1 MRQFTTWPRFLIAI
15 GSLLLPNAAL
25 HFRNYRETV
34 APHMDVALFPREIN
48 GWRGSDVTLSSEEL
62 AVLGPGQFLLRDYDR
77 ASNPTV
83 TLFLAY
89 YPSQKSG
96 DTMHSPKN
104 CLPGAGWTQTKSEAV
119 TFPGRTGSP
128 ITATRYLVAQGPDRM
143 LVLYWFQAHGH
154 TVANEYWAKWFLV
167 RDSILLNRTDGAL
180 VRVSTSIENGETE
193 DQADRRTIGFA
204 EIITPRLDSYI
215 PR

>member
-1 MRQFTTWPRFLIAI
+1 MRPFATWPRFLIVI
-15 GSLLLPNAAL
+15 GTLLLPSAAL
-25 HFRNYRETV
+25 HFRSARETV
-34 APHMDVALFPREIN
+34 APHRDVTLFPHEMNGWKGSDVALSP
-48 GWRGSDVTLSSEEL
+48 EEL
-62 AVLGPGQFLLRDYDR
+62 AVLGPGRFLLRDYDR
-77 ASNPTV
+77 ASDPTV

-104 CLPGAGWTQTKSEAV
+104 CLPGAGWTQTNSEVV
-119 TFPGRTGSP
+119 TFSRASGGSL
-128 ITATRYLVAQGPDRM
+128 TATRYLVAQGADRM

-193 DQADRRTIGFA
+193 DEADRRTMGFA
-204 EIITPRLDSYI
+204 EMITPLLDAYI

>member
-15 GSLLLPNAAL
+15 GTLLLPNAAL
-25 HFRNYRETV
+25 HFRSYREAI
-34 APHMDVALFPREIN
+34 APHTDVALFPHEIN
-48 GWRGSDVTLSSEEL
+48 GWKGSDITLSPEEL

-77 ASNPTV
+77 ANTPTV

-89 YPSQKSG
+89 YPSQKTG

-104 CLPGAGWTQTKSEAV
+104 CLPGAGWTQTRSEVV
-119 TFPGRTGSP
+119 TFPQGSGSALR
-128 ITATRYLVAQGPDRM
+128 ATRYLVAQGADKM
-143 LVLYWFQAHGH
+143 VVLYWFQAHGR

-167 RDSILLNRTDGAL
+167 RDAIVQNRTDGAL
-180 VRVSTSIENGETE
+180 VRVSTSIESGETE
-193 DQADRRTIGFA
+193 DDADGRTTGFA
-204 EIITPRLDSYI
+204 QMITSQLDSYI

>member
-1 MRQFTTWPRFLIAI
+1 MRKFTTWPRFLIAI

-25 HFRNYRETV
+25 DFRSYRETV
-34 APHMDVALFPREIN
+34 VPHMDVALLPHEIN
-48 GWRGSDVTLSSEEL
+48 GWKGLDVPLSPEEL
-62 AVLGPGQFLLRDYDR
+62 AVLGPGQFLLRDYAR
-77 ASNPTV
+77 PSSPTI

-104 CLPGAGWTQTKSEAV
+104 CLPGAGWTQTSSERV
-119 TFPGRTGSP
+119 TFPRGSGSSV
-128 ITATRYLVAQGPDRM
+128 TATRYLVTQEADSM
-143 LVLYWFQAHGH
+143 LVLYWFQAHGR

-180 VRVSTSIENGETE
+180 VRVSTPIENGETE
-193 DQADRRTIGFA
+193 EQADRRTIGFA
-204 EIITPRLDSYI
+204 EMITPLLDSYI
-215 PR
+215 SR